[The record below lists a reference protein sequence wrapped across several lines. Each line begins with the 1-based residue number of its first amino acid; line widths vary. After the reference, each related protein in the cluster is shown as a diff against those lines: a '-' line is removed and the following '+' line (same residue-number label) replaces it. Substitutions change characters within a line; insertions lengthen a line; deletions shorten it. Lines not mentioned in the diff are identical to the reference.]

1 MWFHSKWCISR
12 KANKL
17 FKKWRKM
24 SIFIKEL
31 SDNKFE
37 ITLNKKPITKHTV
50 LVTDE
55 YYDTLTKKK
64 ISKKKLLEFSFQ
76 FLLDREP
83 NTSILSFFELNII
96 SKYFPEFENE
106 IKNFCTKNWGIEKKI
121 VIFVKKKKKY
131 YIVVDM
137 KRLLLK
143 EIKYMEGGFLSVS
156 IV

>member
-1 MWFHSKWCISR
+1 
-12 KANKL
+12 
-17 FKKWRKM
+17 M

-37 ITLNKKPITKHTV
+37 ITLNKKSITKHTV

-55 YYDTLTKKK
+55 FHDTLTKKK
-64 ISKKKLLEFSFQ
+64 ISKKKLLEYSFQ

-106 IKNFCTKNWGIEKKI
+106 IKISVLKIEK
-121 VIFVKKKKKY
+121 
-131 YIVVDM
+131 
-137 KRLLLK
+137 
-143 EIKYMEGGFLSVS
+143 
-156 IV
+156 